1 LSGFLAAQAITAA
14 EARPMALNHVTLD
27 DKYDLAK
34 SRVFVTGF
42 QAIVRLCLMQKE
54 LDRRAG
60 LNTAGYVTGYRGSPL
75 GTLDQQFIRAKRVLD
90 QYDVRFQAGL
100 NEDIAATALWGSQQ
114 AELRGEGKFD
124 GVFGLW
130 YGKGPGVDR
139 TGDVFRHANF
149 AGTSKHGGVLAL
161 MGDDHTA
168 ESSTTAHQSEY
179 HFIDVMIPIL
189 NPAGVQEILDYGLYG
204 WAMSRFCGTWVALK
218 SMHETVESTAVIDG
232 SLERV
237 NIVTPQDFVMP
248 EGGLNILLRDTI
260 LGQEARLHDYKRD
273 AMLAFVRANKLNKYI
288 TSGGRKPKIG
298 VITVGKSYLDVRQA
312 LDELGIDEVKCND
325 LGLRLYKIACPWPI
339 SRADLEQFANGL
351 ELIIVVE
358 EKRSL
363 IEVQVREELY
373 GIANQPVCIG
383 KKDEQGNWLF
393 PVKGALDPNEVA
405 ICIGERILQRVGPNE
420 EIASRVGRLKEAQR
434 ILAETQDVAVRIPY
448 FCSGC
453 PHNTS
458 TVVPEGMRAYAGI
471 GCHYMAQWMDRSTL
485 GYTQMGGEGANWIGE
500 APFSKRPHVF
510 QNLGDGTYN
519 HSGYMAIRGAIAAGV
534 NITYKILFNDAVA
547 MTGGQPNDGG
557 LTVPQIARQVAAEG
571 AKRVVVVTDEPW
583 KYPRRE
589 DWPKGLTIHHRD
601 ELIPVQEELAK
612 IPGVTVLIYDQTCA
626 AEKRRRRKR
635 GRFPDPDKRVI
646 INELVC
652 EGCGDCGVKSNCVSV
667 QPLETEWGRK
677 RTIDQSSCNKDF
689 SCVKGFCPSFVT
701 VHGAKLKQGKGVAAD
716 HALAPLPDPRL
727 PAIRKTYDIIV
738 TGVGGTGIV
747 TIGGILG
754 MAAHLEG
761 KGVGVLD
768 MAGLAQKGGA
778 VYSHMRIA
786 ERAED
791 IHAIRI
797 AAGAA
802 DHVLGGDM
810 VVAGHKKVLA
820 AVKHGV
826 TEMVINLA
834 EFLPGDFTRNADFSL
849 PTERLKRA
857 IIADAGREKTH
868 FIDATRIA
876 IALFGNSVGAN
887 IFLVGY
893 AYQLGAIPLS
903 ADSIERAIEL
913 NGEAVE
919 MNKAAFHWGRCAAVE
934 PAAVE
939 ALAKPA
945 PEAASDARR
954 LSESLDEMV
963 ARRVAFL
970 TAYQSAAY
978 AARYRRWVEKVK
990 AAEAARAP
998 GKTGLADAVA
1008 RYLFKLMAYKDEYEV
1023 ARLYADD
1030 SFLKEVNNEL
1040 GGDNLRFHV
1049 HLAPPLLA
1057 RKDKA
1062 TGEPKKMTFGP
1073 WIFPL
1078 FRLLAK
1084 FKFLRGTALDPF
1096 GYSLERKTERALVQD
1111 YERMLEEIL
1120 AKLDGENHAVA
1131 VGLAAIPEK
1140 IRGFGHVK
1148 LRHLK
1153 AAKADEAALLEQ
1165 FRAGPAPL
1173 LKAAE

>member
-1 LSGFLAAQAITAA
+1 
-14 EARPMALNHVTLD
+14 MALNQVTLD
-27 DKYDLAK
+27 DKYDLTK
-34 SRVFVTGF
+34 SRIFVTGF

-54 LDRRAG
+54 RDRRAG

-75 GTLDQQFIRAKRVLD
+75 GTLDQQFIRAQRSLD
-90 QYDVRFQAGL
+90 KYDIRFQGGL
-100 NEDIAATALWGSQQ
+100 NEDIAATAIWGSQQ

-232 SLERV
+232 SLERA
-237 NIVTPQDFVMP
+237 NIVIPDDFAMP
-248 EGGLNILLRDTI
+248 EGGLNIRLRDTI

-288 TSGGRKPKIG
+288 TSGGRRPKIG
-298 VITVGKSYLDVRQA
+298 IITVGKSYLDVRQA
-312 LDELGIDEVKCND
+312 LDELAIDEVKCND
-325 LGLRLYKIACPWPI
+325 LGIRLYKIGCPWPI
-339 SRADLEQFANGL
+339 SQQDLKQFADGL

-373 GIANQPVCIG
+373 GTANQPVCIG
-383 KKDEQGNWLF
+383 KKDERGNWLF

-405 ICIGERILQRVGPNE
+405 ICIGNRILQRIGPND
-420 EIASRVGRLKEAQR
+420 EIAARVAALKDSQR
-434 ILAETQDVAVRIPY
+434 ILAETQDVAVRLPY

-453 PHNTS
+453 PHNSS

-500 APFSKRPHVF
+500 APFSQRPHVF

-519 HSGYMAIRGAIAAGV
+519 HSGYLAIRAAIAAGV

-547 MTGGQPNDGG
+547 MTGGQPNEGG

-571 AKRVVVVTDEPW
+571 ARRVVVVTDEPG
-583 KYPRRE
+583 KYAKSE
-589 DWPKGLTIHHRD
+589 DWPRGLTIHHRD
-601 ELIPVQEELAK
+601 ELIPVQQELAA

-677 RTIDQSSCNKDF
+677 RTIDQSTCNKDF

-701 VHGAKLKQGKGVAAD
+701 VHGAKLKRGTGIAGA
-716 HALAPLPDPRL
+716 HALARL
-727 PAIRKTYDIIV
+727 PEPKPPVIKKTYDIIV

-761 KGVGVLD
+761 KGVGIID

-778 VYSHMRIA
+778 VFSHMRIA
-786 ERAED
+786 ERSED

-797 AAGAA
+797 AAGGA
-802 DHVLGGDM
+802 DLVLGGDI
-810 VVAGHKKVLA
+810 VVAGNRKVLA
-820 AVKHGV
+820 AVKHGT

-834 EFLPGDFTRNADFSL
+834 EVMPGDFTRNADFSL

-857 IIADAGREKTH
+857 ILADAGPEKTH
-868 FIDATRIA
+868 FVDATRTA
-876 IALFGNSVGAN
+876 TALFGNSIAAN

-903 ADSIERAIEL
+903 AASIAQAIEL

-919 MNKAAFHWGRCAAVE
+919 MNKAAFHWGRRAACE

-939 ALAKPA
+939 ALIEPA
-945 PEAASDARR
+945 PEAVSDART
-954 LSESLDEMV
+954 LSHSFDEMV
-963 ARRVAFL
+963 ARRVAYL
-970 TAYQSAAY
+970 TAYQDAAY
-978 AARYRRWVEKVK
+978 AARYRRWVDKAK
-990 AAEAARAP
+990 AAEAACAP
-998 GKTGLADAVA
+998 GKSGLAEAAA

-1023 ARLYADD
+1023 ARLYADE
-1030 SFLKEVNNEL
+1030 SFAKQVKSEV
-1040 GGDNLRFHV
+1040 GGEHLRLYV

-1057 RKDKA
+1057 RVDKM

-1073 WIFPL
+1073 WIYPL

-1084 FKFLRGTALDPF
+1084 FKFLRGTAFDPF
-1096 GYSLERKTERALVQD
+1096 GYAKERKTERALVRE
-1111 YERMLEEIL
+1111 YETMLEEVL
-1120 AKLDGENHAVA
+1120 ARLNGENHHIA

-1148 LRHLK
+1148 TRHLK
-1153 AAKADEAALLEQ
+1153 AAKADEVALLDQ
-1165 FRAGPAPL
+1165 LRTGVAPL

>member
-1 LSGFLAAQAITAA
+1 
-14 EARPMALNHVTLD
+14 MALNHVTLD
-27 DKYDLAK
+27 DKYDLTK
-34 SRVFVTGF
+34 SRIFVTGF

-54 LDRRAG
+54 RDRRAG

-75 GTLDQQFIRAKRVLD
+75 GTLDQQFIRAQRSLD
-90 QYDVRFQAGL
+90 KYDIRFQAGI
-100 NEDIAATALWGSQQ
+100 NEDIAATAIWGSQQ
-114 AELRGEGKFD
+114 AELRGEGRFD

-204 WAMSRFCGTWVALK
+204 WAMSRFCGSWVALK

-237 NIVTPQDFVMP
+237 NIVIPQDFAMP
-248 EGGLNILLRDTI
+248 EGGLNIRLRDTI

-298 VITVGKSYLDVRQA
+298 IITVGKSYLDVRQA

-325 LGLRLYKIACPWPI
+325 LGIRLYKIACPWPI
-339 SRADLEQFANGL
+339 SRQDLKQFADGL

-373 GIANQPVCIG
+373 GTVNQPACIG
-383 KKDEQGNWLF
+383 KKDERGNWLF

-420 EIASRVGRLKEAQR
+420 DIAARVARLKHAQK
-434 ILAETQDVAVRIPY
+434 ILAETEDVAVRTPY

-453 PHNTS
+453 PHNSS

-485 GYTQMGGEGANWIGE
+485 GFTQMGGEGANWIGE

-519 HSGYMAIRGAIAAGV
+519 HSGYMAIRGAIASGV

-547 MTGGQPNDGG
+547 MTGGQANDGG

-571 AKRVVVVTDEPW
+571 AKRIVVVTDEPW
-583 KYPRRE
+583 KYDRRE
-589 DWPKGLTIHHRD
+589 DWPRGLTIHHRD
-601 ELIPVQEELAK
+601 ELMPVQQELAK

-635 GRFPDPDKRVI
+635 GRFPDPAKRVI

-701 VHGAKLKQGKGVAAD
+701 VHGAKLKRGTGVAAD
-716 HALAPLPDPRL
+716 HALAPLPEPKL
-727 PAIRKTYDIIV
+727 PAIGKTYDIIV
-738 TGVGGTGIV
+738 TGVGGTGVV

-797 AAGAA
+797 AAGGA
-802 DHVLGGDM
+802 DLVLGGDI
-810 VVAGHKKVLA
+810 VVAGNKKVLA
-820 AVKHGV
+820 AVEHGK
-826 TEMVINLA
+826 TEMVINTA

-857 IIADAGREKTH
+857 IVGDAGRDKAH
-868 FIDATRIA
+868 FIDATRA
-876 IALFGNSVGAN
+876 ATALLGNSVGAN

-903 ADSIERAIEL
+903 AAAIEQAIEL
-913 NGEAVE
+913 NGEAVD
-919 MNKAAFHWGRCAAVE
+919 MNKAAFHWGRRAVLE
-934 PAAVE
+934 PAAVA
-939 ALAKPA
+939 ALIKPA
-945 PEAASDARR
+945 PEAVSDART
-954 LSESLDEMV
+954 LSQSFDEMV
-963 ARRVAFL
+963 ARRTAFL
-970 TAYQSAAY
+970 TAYQDAAY
-978 AARYRRWVEKVK
+978 AARYRRWVEQAK

-998 GKTGLADAVA
+998 GKGGLADAVG

-1023 ARLYADD
+1023 ARLYTDGA
-1030 SFLKEVNNEL
+1030 FAKQVKNEV
-1040 GGDNLRFHV
+1040 GGEKLRLEV

-1057 RKDKA
+1057 RRDKV

-1078 FRLLAK
+1078 FGLLAK
-1084 FKFLRGTALDPF
+1084 FKFLRGTAFDPF
-1096 GYSLERKTERALVQD
+1096 GYSTERKTERALVRD
-1111 YERMLEEIL
+1111 YEIMLDEVL
-1120 AKLDGENHAVA
+1120 AKLTPENHHIA
-1131 VGLAAIPEK
+1131 VGLAVIPEK

-1153 AAKADEAALLEQ
+1153 AAKADEAALLDQ